1 MRVAYRVWIEHNGKA
16 FGEGPYRLLRLIERE
31 GSISKAASSMGLS
44 YRKAW
49 TILRNVEKRL
59 GLTLLKRRIGGQSG
73 GGSSLT
79 PEALQLVELY
89 ERFRGDLDRSIR
101 EVFERYFS
109 SMFSLD

>member
-49 TILRNVEKRL
+49 TILRNV
-59 GLTLLKRRIGGQSG
+59 
-73 GGSSLT
+73 
-79 PEALQLVELY
+79 
-89 ERFRGDLDRSIR
+89 
-101 EVFERYFS
+101 
-109 SMFSLD
+109 